1 VVYTSIFSA
10 LALVIYLN
18 IGWLGL
24 IYIFW
29 TKVVGFLSICAL
41 YHFSKSN
48 QLTFFRNLG
57 LSVQALL
64 SIAWLSDIVIFLALV
79 AIVNSIT

>member
-1 VVYTSIFSA
+1 MDGLLLYFLDKS
-10 LALVIYLN
+10 Y
-18 IGWLGL
+18 WLPL
-24 IYIFW
+24 H
-29 TKVVGFLSICAL
+29 LPL

-57 LSVQALL
+57 LSVQAFL